1 MLQRGDIIYPE
12 LSYQIVG
19 CAFEVHNAL
28 GGGLLEKQ
36 YQKAMA
42 TELGIKGLKFQEQ
55 VHYPVEY
62 KGVSIGK
69 GFMDFLVEDKI
80 VVELK
85 RGNHFSRNH
94 INQVNAYLLH
104 SGCQLGLLIQ
114 FAKDE
119 VRHKRILN
127 IPR

>member
-1 MLQRGDIIYPE
+1 MLKQGEILFPE

-19 CAFEVHNAL
+19 CAFEVFNTL

-42 TELGIKGLKFQEQ
+42 AEFGAKNLRFKEQ
-55 VHYPVEY
+55 VHYPLEY

-69 GFMDFLVEDKI
+69 GYLDFLVEDKI

-85 RGNHFSRNH
+85 RGDHFSRHH
-94 INQVNAYLLH
+94 IAQVNAYLH
-104 SGCQLGLLIQ
+104 YSGCQLGLLIQ
-114 FAKDE
+114 FAKNE

-127 IPR
+127 TL